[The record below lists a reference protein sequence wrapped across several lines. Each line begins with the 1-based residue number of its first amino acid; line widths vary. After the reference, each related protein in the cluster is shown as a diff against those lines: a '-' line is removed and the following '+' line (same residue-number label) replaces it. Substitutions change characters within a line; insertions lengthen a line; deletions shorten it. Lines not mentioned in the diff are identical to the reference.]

1 MTSKIQ
7 TQIIKQ
13 NMFQNNKTYHKII
26 KTLDK
31 LYDTPL
37 NTDDVR
43 VICCDKKRF
52 TDGYRYAS
60 IEFNHSRKKP
70 TKKMTD
76 IIDMFN
82 SIEGV
87 KAVAYET
94 QERSSYPSDIRYY
107 KTNIIISMGD
117 TDSDESDSDESDSE
131 EENDGLVG

>member
-1 MTSKIQ
+1 MTSNYQ
-7 TQIIKQ
+7 TQITKQ

-31 LYDTPL
+31 LYDTPI
-37 NTDDVR
+37 NADDVR
-43 VICCDKKRF
+43 VIGCDKKRF

-60 IEFNHSRKKP
+60 VEFNHTRKKP
-70 TKKMTD
+70 TKKMND
-76 IIDMFN
+76 IINMFN

-87 KAVAYET
+87 KAEAYET

-107 KTNIIISMGD
+107 KTSILISMGD
-117 TDSDESDSDESDSE
+117 SDSESDSE